1 MGGERVA
8 VRRGAGVRS
17 AARRRCG
24 GRNGAAASPAAAS
37 PAAASLAARAF
48 LAAAGVFLTSF
59 VVACAPGGTDQDAA
73 ETVADDLGRLLDVA
87 EPRSR
92 IVSLV
97 PSATETLVEIGAGDR
112 LIARTQYDEQPEL
125 ASLPSLGDPLSPSI
139 EALVELEPDLVVL
152 WPTRGHGAS
161 VGERLDALGVPWFG
175 ALVHSVGDFRRLT
188 GKLGRLV
195 GLERAADSLLAVV
208 SVEFRAV
215 AELRAGRDPVP
226 VVYVVQQD
234 PPTTVGPGTFVDSI
248 LASAGAVNV
257 FRDVGSEW
265 PQVSMEEVV
274 WRDPQYVIV
283 PVQGWGTPPVPSGSD
298 RSGAAV
304 PLAAPDPSAHVL
316 ATAPGWR
323 AVPAVAAGRV
333 ISVDASLFGRP
344 GPRMAEA
351 AAYLAR
357 RLHGHGGT
365 RPPGG

>member
-1 MGGERVA
+1 M
-8 VRRGAGVRS
+8 RRGAGER
-17 AARRRCG
+17 
-24 GRNGAAASPAAAS
+24 
-37 PAAASLAARAF
+37 
-48 LAAAGVFLTSF
+48 AGVFLTSF
-59 VVACAPGGTDQDAA
+59 VVACAPGGTGQDAV

-112 LIARTQYDEQPEL
+112 LIARTRYDEQPEL

-152 WPTRGHGAS
+152 WPARGHGAS

-195 GLERAADSLLAVV
+195 GRERAADSLLAVV
-208 SVEFRAV
+208 SAEFRAV
-215 AELRAGRDPVP
+215 AELRTSRDPVP

-248 LASAGAVNV
+248 LAAAGAANV
-257 FRDVGSEW
+257 FHDVGSEW

-283 PVQGWGTPPVPSGSD
+283 PVQDWGTPPVPSAPA
-298 RSGAAV
+298 RSGTTV
-304 PLAAPDPSAHVL
+304 PLVAPDPSARVL
-316 ATAPGWR
+316 AAAPGWR
-323 AVPAVAAGRV
+323 VVPAVAAGRV

-344 GPRMAEA
+344 GPRMAKA
-351 AAYLAR
+351 AAYLAE
-357 RLHGHGGT
+357 RLHGRGGSG
-365 RPPGG
+365 PPGG

>member
-1 MGGERVA
+1 M
-8 VRRGAGVRS
+8 RRGAGVRS
-17 AARRRCG
+17 AARRRFG
-24 GRNGAAASPAAAS
+24 GRDGAAAS
-37 PAAASLAARAF
+37 PAAASLAARAS
-48 LAAAGVFLTSF
+48 LAATGVFLAFF
-59 VVACAPGGTDQDAA
+59 VVACAPGGTGQDAA

-195 GLERAADSLLAVV
+195 GMERAADSLLAVV
-208 SVEFRAV
+208 SAEFGVV
-215 AELRAGRDPVP
+215 AELRAGRDPVS

-248 LASAGAVNV
+248 LAAAGAVNV

-283 PVQGWGTPPVPSGSD
+283 PVQDWGTPPVPSAPD
-298 RSGAAV
+298 RSGATG
-304 PLAAPDPSAHVL
+304 PLVGPDPSARVL
-316 ATAPGWR
+316 AAAPGWR
-323 AVPAVAAGRV
+323 VVPAVAAGRV

-357 RLHGHGGT
+357 RLHGRGGT
-365 RPPGG
+365 RPPG